1 MPAWLCFIMDLS
13 RRAILNHNQTRT
25 GGCSDRVEENVLLL
39 LPEVDRF
46 WKKHILWNRRKEKK
60 GARTGSNYSN
70 KTCRPEGV
78 VLVAD
83 WEKVFLFFSM
93 RCLFFI
99 NIFPSAA
106 ATAAAAI
113 RFTEKV

>member
-46 WKKHILWNRRKEKK
+46 WKRHILWNRRKEKK

-83 WEKVFLFFSM
+83 WEKVFLFFFYA
-93 RCLFFI
+93 LFILYQHIPFCRRHCCCCHS
-99 NIFPSAA
+99 FH
-106 ATAAAAI
+106 
-113 RFTEKV
+113 